1 MTWTMCQ
8 PTAHRKC
15 RSLLQMQIQS
25 LLPTHPSGHICLL
38 KILSTFLQNEYQIEW
53 SSFWPTRQ
61 NARWDRKTSRNQLIT
76 ISDSESSPKVQ
87 EKIILKV
94 RPTIFK
100 SCIIFDIYV
109 LPELSHVIQE
119 RLYGRTLPYGLIC
132 SLTVG

>member
-1 MTWTMCQ
+1 MNIKLNDHHFDPQ
-8 PTAHRKC
+8 DR
-15 RSLLQMQIQS
+15 MQGE
-25 LLPTHPSGHICLL
+25 TG
-38 KILSTFLQNEYQIEW
+38 
-53 SSFWPTRQ
+53 
-61 NARWDRKTSRNQLIT
+61 KTSRNQLIT